1 MPTIVD
7 YAKVLDQTQSQGLRS
22 LYHNSGA
29 FGFPRGADV
38 KYAGWI
44 GPPDETIRP
53 EARSLVQQIDP
64 PYVPNL
70 VNRLIGLWQAHLP
83 GVIWFTPMSHW
94 SFELDHGSKTWM
106 PGLLREIKIDP
117 APLTHLNNAP
127 AIEFGDNEADL
138 VGTVATGLLENL
150 KSSDFAILFPDR
162 PAIATLHHHQQLWW
176 TTTDAGIHAAIA
188 KRGRGEEEKR

>member
-1 MPTIVD
+1 
-7 YAKVLDQTQSQGLRS
+7 
-22 LYHNSGA
+22 
-29 FGFPRGADV
+29 
-38 KYAGWI
+38 
-44 GPPDETIRP
+44 
-53 EARSLVQQIDP
+53 
-64 PYVPNL
+64 
-70 VNRLIGLWQAHLP
+70 
-83 GVIWFTPMSHW
+83 
-94 SFELDHGSKTWM
+94 
-106 PGLLREIKIDP
+106 LLREIKIDP